1 LRESFRKF
9 ALTFKPAPESTM
21 FDLFFKK
28 GRQVETLIYSY
39 LENLGLTQEHFLKAM
54 DMCLKEGVCDDF
66 VFLVEHTH
74 KYESKADDIR
84 DEVNLLMYG
93 RALIPESREDIMGLL
108 EEIDGIPRHLEQ
120 VLNMIRTQK
129 LTVPEFLVLDVRELL
144 RVSIESCDLLIRQVG
159 VMLRKEP
166 GIRSLMSTIDQN
178 ESHCDHIE
186 RRIIIKIFDSNLD
199 PFVKLQLKEMV
210 LIMGDIS
217 DQADRVSKRI
227 NIITLKRRV

>member
-1 LRESFRKF
+1 ML
-9 ALTFKPAPESTM
+9 
-21 FDLFFKK
+21 DWFFKK
-28 GRQVETLIYSY
+28 ERQVETLIYSY
-39 LENLGLTQEHFLKAM
+39 LENLGIIQEQFLKAM
-54 DMCLKEGVCDDF
+54 DVCLKEGVCDNF
-66 VFLVEHTH
+66 VFLVENAH

-120 VLNMIRTQK
+120 VLNLIRTQK
-129 LTVPEFLVLDVRELL
+129 LTVPEFLILDVRELL
-144 RVSIESCDLLIRQVG
+144 RVSIESCDLLIKQVG
-159 VMLRKEP
+159 VMLRKEA
-166 GIRSLMSTIDQN
+166 GIRTLMSTIDHN

-199 PFVKLQLKEMV
+199 PFIKLQLKEMA

>member
-1 LRESFRKF
+1 
-9 ALTFKPAPESTM
+9 M

-39 LENLGLTQEHFLKAM
+39 LENLGLIQEQFLKAM

-84 DEVNLLMYG
+84 DEVNLLMYS

-129 LTVPEFLVLDVRELL
+129 LTIPEFLVLDVRELL
-144 RVSIESCDLLIRQVG
+144 QVSIESCDLLIKQVG

-227 NIITLKRRV
+227 NILTLKRRV